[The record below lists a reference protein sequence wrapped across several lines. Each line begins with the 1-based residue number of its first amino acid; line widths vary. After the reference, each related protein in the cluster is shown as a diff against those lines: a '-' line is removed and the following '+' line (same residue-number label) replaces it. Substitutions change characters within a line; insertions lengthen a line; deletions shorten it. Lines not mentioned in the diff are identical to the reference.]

1 MKQINESSIYSV
13 SQHGFIK
20 KQDTVQKDKLW
31 DFRKQQRQYP
41 IDVSNSNT
49 IKFRGFCLN
58 IAW

>member
-20 KQDTVQKDKLW
+20 QQDRVQKDKSW
-31 DFRKQQRQYP
+31 AFKNQQRQYP

-49 IKFRGFCLN
+49 IKFRGFCL
-58 IAW
+58 A